1 MSERDTDIEFD
12 FFEDLEPPE
21 PVQEE
26 ERPRLRRPGPPGGPR
41 RPGAGSFA
49 PLLRL
54 AGLRGLADTFRRTAG
69 SKDVA
74 GGGVLLAAQAQRLV
88 TSDVVWDDLF
98 RDASVRELKNQGI
111 TGVRPPDSSFV
122 SNPDFASSRFWVA
135 IL

>member
-54 AGLRGLADTFRRTAG
+54 AGLILFAIL
-69 SKDVA
+69 VI
-74 GGGVLLAAQAQRLV
+74 VLLV
-88 TSDVVWDDLF
+88 
-98 RDASVRELKNQGI
+98 
-111 TGVRPPDSSFV
+111 
-122 SNPDFASSRFWVA
+122 FWVQSCNGSSKRNSYKNYMEKVSA
-135 IL
+135 VAQQSEADGRKLNDPLTTPRIKAS